1 MYHNIEVNQL
11 KSMSKPT
18 LQDLRQVLL
27 EEIHAAQPRTSI
39 DGSLQQNT
47 VLTRVS
53 QRLNIIN
60 DIELEQAVLAE
71 WFGLFNTG
79 FLSWGHNLNNPSPP
93 FCHVTARGKS
103 ALESLSRD
111 PANPAGYIT
120 HLRSI
125 AQLSPV
131 AMSYL
136 CEGLNCYQ
144 GGHFK
149 AAAVM
154 IGGATESVVL
164 ELRDHLVQRLGE
176 QGQPISPKLVD
187 WRIKSV
193 LDELQQFIDAR
204 RTTLPRNLREEIS
217 AFWPAFTQ
225 QIRAIRNDAGHPSS
239 VDPVSPEAAHA
250 SFLVFPLLAQLAAG
264 IHEWISE
271 QLGSAQVD

>member
-1 MYHNIEVNQL
+1 
-11 KSMSKPT
+11 MSKPT
-18 LQDLRQVLL
+18 LQEIRQVLL
-27 EEIHAAQPRTSI
+27 EEIQAAQSRNPL

-79 FLSWGHNLNNPSPP
+79 YLSWGHNLSNASPP
-93 FCHVTARGKS
+93 FCHVTGRGKS
-103 ALESLSRD
+103 ALASLSRD
-111 PANPAGYIT
+111 PANPAGYLAY
-120 HLRSI
+120 LRSL
-125 AQLSPV
+125 APLSPV

-136 CEGLNCYQ
+136 VEGLNCYV

-154 IGGATESVVL
+154 IGGATESMVL
-164 ELRDHLVQRLGE
+164 ELRDHLIQRLGE
-176 QGQPISPKLVD
+176 LGQPIAPKLND

-193 LDELQQFIDAR
+193 LDELQQFVDGR
-204 RTTLPRNLREEIS
+204 KTKLPRELREEFS
-217 AFWPAFTQ
+217 AYWPAFTQ
-225 QIRAIRNDAGHPSS
+225 QIRAVRNDAGHPSS

-250 SFLVFPLLAQLAAG
+250 SFLVFPLLAQLATG
-264 IHEWISE
+264 VDEWIAKH
-271 QLGSAQVD
+271 LG

>member
-1 MYHNIEVNQL
+1 
-11 KSMSKPT
+11 MSKPT
-18 LQDLRQVLL
+18 LHEIRQVLL
-27 EEIHAAQPRTSI
+27 EEIKAAQPQTSL

-47 VLTRVS
+47 VLMQVR

-60 DIELEQAVLAE
+60 DLELEQAVLAE

-79 FLSWGHNLNNPSPP
+79 FLSWGHNFNNTSPP
-93 FCHVTARGKS
+93 FCHVTGRGKS

-111 PANPAGYIT
+111 PGNPAGYLAYLHSLT
-120 HLRSI
+120 P
-125 AQLSPV
+125 LSPV

-136 CEGLNCYQ
+136 AEGLNCYV

-154 IGGATESVVL
+154 IGGATESMVL

-176 QGQPISPKLVD
+176 LGQPIAPKLTD

-193 LDELQQFIDAR
+193 LDEIHQFVDGRKIS
-204 RTTLPRNLREEIS
+204 LPRQLREEFS
-217 AFWPAFTQ
+217 AYWPAFTQ
-225 QIRAIRNDAGHPSS
+225 QIRAVRNDAGHPSS

-250 SFLVFPLLAQLAAG
+250 SFLVFPLLAQLTGG
-264 IHEWISE
+264 IHEWIAK
-271 QLGSAQVD
+271 QLA